1 MTKTPYP
8 LLAISL
14 LLAATLSACDKPGPA
29 ESAGKTID
37 QTTTDVGKKMS
48 ETADKVDKKLSDAG
62 EKTAAVISDTEI
74 TSQVKAAIFA
84 EPGLDSLKI
93 TVDTRGGNVT
103 LGGTVDTEAHGERA
117 GKLAA
122 AVSGVNNVVNRLTTV
137 PNK

>member
-8 LLAISL
+8 RLAISL
-14 LLAATLSACDKPGPA
+14 LLAAALSACDKPGPA
-29 ESAGKTID
+29 ESAGKAID
-37 QTTTDVGKKMS
+37 QTATDVGKKMS
-48 ETADKVDKKLSDAG
+48 ETADKVDKKLSEAG

-93 TVDTRGGNVT
+93 TVDTRGGTVT
-103 LGGTVDTEAHGERA
+103 LSGTVDTEAHGERA
-117 GKLAA
+117 RTLAA
-122 AVSGVNNVVNRLTTV
+122 KVSGVNNVVNRLTTV